1 MIKHFYIFRHGET
14 DYNLEKRWQGC
25 GLNPDLN
32 ATGRQQAVALA
43 QKLKPAKLEVVYSSP
58 LRRAVQTAE
67 VIAAAE
73 NIPLE
78 LIPNLREGCFGE
90 AEGMLRDEIAAKW
103 PELFTKWYNG
113 NGSAADDLNLRFPGG
128 ESKAEMQSRMLS
140 VLNQLLLSPYQ
151 RIGIASHGSSIRY
164 LLMHFG
170 YPPHK
175 MANTALFHL
184 IWDNGCWTLCQ

>member
-32 ATGRQQAVALA
+32 ATGQQQAVALA

-58 LRRAVQTAE
+58 LRRAVQTAK

-90 AEGMLRDEIAAKW
+90 AEGMQRDDIAAKW
-103 PELFTKWYNG
+103 PELFAEWYNG
-113 NGSAADDLNLRFPGG
+113 NSSADDNLNIRFPGG

-140 VLNQLLLSPYQ
+140 VLNQLLLTPYQ

-164 LLMHFG
+164 LLMYFG
-170 YPPHK
+170 YPPHR

-184 IWDNGCWTLCQ
+184 IWDEGRWTLCR